1 MSEKTLVET
10 FREAGVLGPLD
21 VHFASAV
28 GRLGAGADP
37 LVRLGLAM
45 ASRAPNEGHVCAEL
59 STLRDTIRLEGE
71 EGRPPPDLPWPE
83 VADWCRAL
91 GQSAAVRTPGSGDRT
106 PLVLDDD
113 RLYLDR
119 YWRHQQRLVAAVFA
133 RLALRSDVDPA
144 LLRAGLDRLFERP
157 DRQRLAA
164 AMAVMRGLTV
174 VSGGP
179 GTGKTT
185 TVVRIL
191 ALLVEQAV
199 GAGHPAPRI
208 ALAAP
213 TGKAAA
219 RMAESVRRAKRDGLR
234 VAPEVAAAVP
244 DEASTLHRLLGLR
257 PDRPTARHHGDNPL
271 PLDVVVVDEASMVDL
286 VMMDRVF
293 DAVPPAARLVLLGDR
308 DQLASVEAG
317 AVLGDVCPAGG
328 RGFSLSFAARVESVL
343 GAPPPAPVGSDDR
356 PGVWDAVIQLD
367 HTWRFGPD
375 SGIYALARAVNAGDG
390 DAAVALLADP
400 AYPDV
405 TLVPPTDTALRTL
418 TVDGYRGCAQATDAD
433 AALAALADFRV
444 LCAHR
449 RGHLGVGALNRR
461 IELWLAAEGL
471 VHPTEPWYPGRPILV
486 THNDH
491 VLRLFNGDA
500 GVVIAQGDARR
511 TCFPGADGPRWFSP
525 ARLPPHDTVYAT
537 TVHKSQ
543 GSEFEHVLVVLPQ
556 VLSPIVTR
564 ELLYTAV
571 TRARGRVTVAAT
583 EAVVREAAGQQVQ
596 RASGLR
602 ARLWD
607 PPAVSAQL
615 P

>member
-1 MSEKTLVET
+1 MIDI
-10 FREAGVLGPLD
+10 FRDAGVLGPLD
-21 VHFASAV
+21 VHFAHAIA
-28 GRLGAGADP
+28 RLGAGDDA
-37 LVRLGLAM
+37 LVLLGMAM

-59 STLRDTIRLEGE
+59 STLKDTIRLEGE
-71 EGRPPPDLPWPE
+71 EGRPPPDLPWPD
-83 VADWCRAL
+83 VAAWCDALRA
-91 GQSAAVRTPGSGDRT
+91 SPAVRAADTEGRT
-106 PLVLDDD
+106 PFVLDAD

-119 YWRHQQRLVAAVFA
+119 YWRHQQRLVGSVFD
-133 RLALRSDVDPA
+133 RLGLRDDFDPVSV
-144 LLRAGLDRLFERP
+144 RAGLDRLFDRN
-157 DRQRLAA
+157 DRQKLAA
-164 AMAVMRGLTV
+164 AMAVLRGLTV

-191 ALLVEQAV
+191 ALLVEQSLART
-199 GAGHPAPRI
+199 GRPPKI

-219 RMAESVRRAKRDGLR
+219 RMAESVRRAKQEGLNVEPA
-234 VAPEVAAAVP
+234 VAEAIPH
-244 DEASTLHRLLGLR
+244 EASTLHRLLGMR
-257 PDRPTARHHGDNPL
+257 PGHPTARHDAANPL
-271 PLDVVVVDEASMVDL
+271 AHDVVVVDEASMVDF

-293 DAVPPAARLVLLGDR
+293 DAVAPEARLVLLGDR
-308 DQLASVEAG
+308 DQLSSVEAG

-328 RGFSLSFAARVESVL
+328 RGFSPGFAARAEAVL
-343 GAPPPAPVGSDDR
+343 GTAPDADVDPDDR
-356 PGVWDAVIQLD
+356 PGIWDAVIQLN

-375 SGIYALARAVNAGDG
+375 SGIYALSRAINAGDG
-390 DAAVALLADP
+390 ARAVELLIDEVH
-400 AYPDV
+400 PDV
-405 TLVPPTDTALRTL
+405 RLVAPDEATLQALA
-418 TVDGYRGCAQATDAD
+418 VDGYRPCAEAETANV
-433 AALAALADFRV
+433 ALAALARFRV

-461 IELWLAAEGL
+461 VELWLAAEGL
-471 VHPTEPWYPGRPILV
+471 VTPTEPWYPGRPVLV

-500 GVVIAQGDARR
+500 GVVVAEGEARR
-511 TCFPGADGPRWFSP
+511 ACFPGADGPRVFSP

-543 GSEFEHVLVVLPQ
+543 GSEFDHVLVVLPE

-571 TRARGRVTVAAT
+571 TRARQRVTVAAT
-583 EAVVREAAGQQVQ
+583 EAVIREAVSQRVQ

-602 ARLWD
+602 ARLWG
-607 PPAVSAQL
+607 
-615 P
+615 